1 MTHKKLM
8 SKSYFHVHR
17 VQYGTRGIEIQILAR
32 VETGV
37 CACALGGWKRSAA
50 AYIWP
55 RRVENTRQNWAFMVV
70 QKLMRIRVPGASNWV
85 RMRSA
90 KRAANCLV
98 KDCDDVLGNTAVL
111 KDQTVLGRQTTHI
124 HPLCPELYCRCV
136 GLDDK
141 VKRMRSQTTRSTAP

>member
-1 MTHKKLM
+1 
-8 SKSYFHVHR
+8 
-17 VQYGTRGIEIQILAR
+17 
-32 VETGV
+32 
-37 CACALGGWKRSAA
+37 
-50 AYIWP
+50 
-55 RRVENTRQNWAFMVV
+55 MVV
-70 QKLMRIRVPGASNWV
+70 QKLIRIKVPGASNWV

-124 HPLCPELYCRCV
+124 QPLCPELYCRCV